1 MNTRPHIPIY
11 NNMYIDLFI
20 CVLAVWAIYNGWN
33 NGFVKE
39 IFSTLGVIAGL
50 VVAAIVYNVWGKD
63 FLAVTGSETNMVL
76 SVGMFL
82 ILWILLPLVFGLVA
96 NVLTRAIKGIQLG
109 FVNSLLGVVF
119 SVGKFALLLSC
130 VLNMMTA
137 LDILGESKKAES
149 HLYEPAVQ
157 LLPFVS
163 NQVEKQHGKASETE
177 KNDTLWVDFNRNQQS
192 QDKETSHE

>member
-1 MNTRPHIPIY
+1 
-11 NNMYIDLFI
+11 MYIDLFI

-50 VVAAIVYNVWGKD
+50 VVTAIVYNVWGKD

-96 NVLTRAIKGIQLG
+96 NVLTRAIKGFQLG

-163 NQVEKQHGKASETE
+163 EQVEKQHAKASETE

>member
-1 MNTRPHIPIY
+1 
-11 NNMYIDLFI
+11 MYIDLFI

-96 NVLTRAIKGIQLG
+96 NVLTRAIKGFQLG
-109 FVNSLLGVVF
+109 FFNSLLGVVF

-163 NQVEKQHGKASETE
+163 EQVEKQHAKASETE

>member
-1 MNTRPHIPIY
+1 
-11 NNMYIDLFI
+11 
-20 CVLAVWAIYNGWN
+20 
-33 NGFVKE
+33 
-39 IFSTLGVIAGL
+39 
-50 VVAAIVYNVWGKD
+50 
-63 FLAVTGSETNMVL
+63 MVL

-96 NVLTRAIKGIQLG
+96 NVLTRAIKGFQLG
-109 FVNSLLGVVF
+109 FFNSLLGVVF

-149 HLYEPAVQ
+149 HLYQPATQ

-163 NQVEKQHGKASETE
+163 QQVEKQHNQAVQSE
-177 KNDTLWVDFNRNQQS
+177 KNDTLWVDFNGNQPK
-192 QDKETSHE
+192 DKESSHE

>member
-1 MNTRPHIPIY
+1 
-11 NNMYIDLFI
+11 MYIDLFI

-39 IFSTLGVIAGL
+39 IFSTLGIIAGL

-96 NVLTRAIKGIQLG
+96 NVLTRAIKGFQLG

-149 HLYEPAVQ
+149 HLYKPAVQ

-163 NQVEKQHGKASETE
+163 EQVEKQHAKASETE

>member
-1 MNTRPHIPIY
+1 
-11 NNMYIDLFI
+11 MYIDLFI

-50 VVAAIVYNVWGKD
+50 VIAAIVYSVWGKD
-63 FLAVTGSETNMVL
+63 FLSVAGSETNMVL

-96 NVLTRAIKGIQLG
+96 NVLTRAIKGFQLG
-109 FVNSLLGVVF
+109 FFNSLLGVVF
-119 SVGKFALLLSC
+119 SVGKFALLVSC

-149 HLYEPAVQ
+149 HLYQPATQ

-163 NQVEKQHGKASETE
+163 QQVEKQHNQAVQSE
-177 KNDTLWVDFNRNQQS
+177 KNDAFWVDFNGNQPKDEES
-192 QDKETSHE
+192 SHE